1 MLEHRPVE
9 GLRGGSA
16 FENSSFQSLIFL
28 SGIITLLAEERP
40 LGFICRAKYEK
51 ATEPKYHLNVYMI

>member
-9 GLRGGSA
+9 GSRQGSA

-28 SGIITLLAEERP
+28 SCIITLLAEERL

-51 ATEPKYHLNVYMI
+51 VTEPKYI